1 MGGGGARG
9 GRGGGAADRAHIV
22 KMLQV
27 LAKVLDP
34 AKVSIWTGTTAFG
47 VEKYAQQIFA
57 DAGFQLMGVG
67 TENTLKDLKDVA
79 PQLTDVMLLG
89 INWFGK
95 SRPVIKMVEDLG
107 GDVLAVGGGAILL
120 AEIMVSVAMGARTH
134 VMSGIE
140 LSGAGVKERLNQ
152 LLKSCDK
159 LVKAHGDKLSP
170 ATKSALEAKLQAAR
184 GVVGGDDPV
193 AMAKAFEE
201 LAATTRAMGEE
212 LSTRKVAA
220 PAMPT
225 GIVASTEL
233 APDLKALAFDAI
245 GPLLERLG
253 VNPSAIRPEMLSDQV
268 TPELLQQV
276 IDVSKETASM
286 ARYQTGQ
293 TTAAT

>member
-1 MGGGGARG
+1 
-9 GRGGGAADRAHIV
+9 
-22 KMLQV
+22 
-27 LAKVLDP
+27 
-34 AKVSIWTGTTAFG
+34 
-47 VEKYAQQIFA
+47 
-57 DAGFQLMGVG
+57 MGVG